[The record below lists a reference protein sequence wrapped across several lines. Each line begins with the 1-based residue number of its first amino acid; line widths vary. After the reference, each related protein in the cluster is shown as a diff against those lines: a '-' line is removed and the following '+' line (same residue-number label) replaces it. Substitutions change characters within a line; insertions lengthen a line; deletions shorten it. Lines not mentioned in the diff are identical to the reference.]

1 MKDDKQAKDYKNGNS
16 YETGVGEPTFR
27 KGEPVRPDVLKTA
40 TEIFDQHEDLMKRL
54 EKL

>member
-1 MKDDKQAKDYKNGNS
+1 MTDDKHTKNCKNGNS
-16 YETGVGEPTFR
+16 CETRAGEPTFR

-40 TEIFDQHEDLMKRL
+40 NEIFTQHEDLMKRL